1 MATRAP
7 GGATGTGGGT
17 GGRVLGRRALNR
29 ALLERQWLLRR
40 EARPASE
47 AIEHLVGMQAQ
58 APNPP
63 YIGLW
68 TRLEG
73 FALDDLARLIDER
86 AAVRISLMRSTI
98 HLVTRRD
105 CLHLRPLTQPMQE
118 RQLSGQWGK
127 QLGGVD
133 LKELTA
139 VAAELVEERAMTYSE
154 LGKLLAERWPQALPN
169 ALAMAARTFLPLVQ
183 VPPRGLW
190 GSSGQA
196 MHTTAD
202 HWFGQGVDPDPAPD
216 EMVLRYLKAFGPA
229 SVKDV
234 QKWSGLT
241 RLSEPVNRLRPRLRS
256 YRDESGTELLDL
268 AETELPDPDMPVP
281 VRFLPDFDNILLSHT
296 DRARIMAEEWR
307 TRVFTVNGLIRATIL
322 VDGFVRGIWRI
333 TVKRKEA
340 VLEIEPFAPLA
351 KADRSALAEEGDRL
365 LDFAAA
371 DAKSGEVRFLPAG

>member
-154 LGKLLAERWPQALPN
+154 LGKLLAER
-169 ALAMAARTFLPLVQ
+169 
-183 VPPRGLW
+183 
-190 GSSGQA
+190 
-196 MHTTAD
+196 
-202 HWFGQGVDPDPAPD
+202 
-216 EMVLRYLKAFGPA
+216 
-229 SVKDV
+229 
-234 QKWSGLT
+234 
-241 RLSEPVNRLRPRLRS
+241 
-256 YRDESGTELLDL
+256 
-268 AETELPDPDMPVP
+268 
-281 VRFLPDFDNILLSHT
+281 
-296 DRARIMAEEWR
+296 
-307 TRVFTVNGLIRATIL
+307 
-322 VDGFVRGIWRI
+322 
-333 TVKRKEA
+333 
-340 VLEIEPFAPLA
+340 
-351 KADRSALAEEGDRL
+351 
-365 LDFAAA
+365 
-371 DAKSGEVRFLPAG
+371 